1 MEYLA
6 YFLAVYYITQV
17 MLLSETG
24 FGPFPARNAVFQF
37 VVDDGGVIRY
47 ETRPIHL
54 WDRFRWLFRAY
65 DIEKFTWQLN
75 IRRGSVWVCPKCLS
89 FWIAISLFP
98 LLIFNP
104 IVLYPLAAAGLV
116 TYFES

>member
-6 YFLAVYYITQV
+6 YFLAVYYVTQV
-17 MLLSETG
+17 LLFSETG
-24 FGPFPARNAVFQF
+24 FGPFLAKNAVVQF
-37 VVDDGGVIRY
+37 IVDDGGAIHY

-54 WDRFRWLFRAY
+54 WDRFRWVFRAY
-65 DIEKFTWQLN
+65 DVDKFTWRLN
-75 IRRGSVWVCPKCLS
+75 TQRGAVWTCPKCLS
-89 FWIAISLFP
+89 FWTSLILFP
-98 LLIFNP
+98 LLIFYP